1 MIPKTFN
8 NEYKAFAHLQKDGK
22 YAGIVRNS
30 LKEIVYTTT
39 STLKSKQRAAQKAQR
54 EFSQILTVNK

>member
-8 NEYKAFAHLQKDGK
+8 KEYKAFAHLQKDGT

-30 LKEIVYTTT
+30 LKEIVHTTT

-54 EFSQILTVNK
+54 EFSKLLEE

>member
-1 MIPKTFN
+1 MISKTFN
-8 NEYKAFAHLQKDGK
+8 NEYKAFAHLQKDGA

-54 EFSQILTVNK
+54 EFSQILTGNK